1 MTASAGHRIEIQ
13 GVFDRRLAVRL
24 GDLVGHL
31 RRGGQLL
38 VDLSRVREFHHT
50 ALGALASTLKHA
62 DQGVRVQVVGLCH
75 QQLLLLR
82 YLGWEP
88 PRRSGMD
95 DPQVGPNDPTE
106 DDQAEPASAG
116 TARH

>member
-95 DPQVGPNDPTE
+95 DPQAEPNDPTE
-106 DDQAEPASAG
+106 DDLAETASAG